1 MPATVKV
8 DGCQWRI
15 EKVAG
20 PESAIRVQH
29 GGGQHSPMHG
39 PGTSGEHEF
48 LVYPCQR
55 HQYEFLN
62 SQLPPAE
69 RANIAPEQQPAGER
83 PWWSFGAGERASL
96 RE

>member
-1 MPATVKV
+1 MPSKV
-8 DGCQWRI
+8 RVDEYEWTIQLMPGG
-15 EKVAG
+15 V
-20 PESAIRVQH
+20 IRVQH
-29 GGGQHSPMHG
+29 GGGQHNAMHG

-69 RANIAPEQQPAGER
+69 RAAAIAADQPPAER
-83 PWWSFGAGERASL
+83 PWWSFGAGERAGL
-96 RE
+96 RD